1 MNQDYVQGFMDK
13 CAEAGVDAEALVKN
27 AGILDTAANLAGKG
41 WQAAK
46 PVLKKLNPM
55 NVLKGG
61 KGWYDSSGKLSDLEG
76 NIAAKL
82 RKANPKAN
90 NDKLRAA
97 TDKRMLSDPKAIALG
112 DKKLNSQKDLVG
124 GLAGTGALAAG
135 GYAAM
140 PERRPPTLLERIEA
154 AFARLTGR

>member
-27 AGILDTAANLAGKG
+27 AGILDTATNLGSKG

-61 KGWYDSSGKLSDLEG
+61 KGWYDNSGKLSKLEERTQV
-76 NIAAKL
+76 KL
-82 RKANPKAN
+82 RKAMPKAN
-90 NDKLRAA
+90 NDRLRAA
-97 TDKRMLSDPKAIALG
+97 TSKRMLSDPKAIGLG
-112 DKKLNSQKDLVG
+112 DDILKSQKELAG
-124 GLAGTGALAAG
+124 GLAGTGAIAAG
-135 GYAAM
+135 GYAVM
-140 PERRPPTLLERIEA
+140 PERRPPTLQERIEA